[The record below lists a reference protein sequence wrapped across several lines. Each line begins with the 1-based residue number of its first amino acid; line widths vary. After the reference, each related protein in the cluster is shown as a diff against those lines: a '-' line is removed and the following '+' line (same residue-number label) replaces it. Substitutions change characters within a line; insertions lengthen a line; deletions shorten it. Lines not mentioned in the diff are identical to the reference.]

1 MEIEE
6 LEDRISDLESQMYD
20 LIEIVKPLTIGNE
33 QLWEVVFNTI
43 LKEPVPRGEDLRHK
57 AKRL

>member
-6 LEDRISDLESQMYD
+6 LEDRISDLESKMYD
-20 LIEIVKPLTIGNE
+20 LIKIIKPMAIGEE

-43 LKEPVPRGEDLRHK
+43 LKEEVPPGNDLRQM
-57 AKRL
+57 AKEL

>member
-6 LEDRISDLESQMYD
+6 LEDRINDLENKVYS
-20 LIEIVKPLTIGNE
+20 LIEIIKPVAIGGE

-43 LKEPVPRGEDLRHK
+43 LKEEVPHGKDIRAMANDL
-57 AKRL
+57 